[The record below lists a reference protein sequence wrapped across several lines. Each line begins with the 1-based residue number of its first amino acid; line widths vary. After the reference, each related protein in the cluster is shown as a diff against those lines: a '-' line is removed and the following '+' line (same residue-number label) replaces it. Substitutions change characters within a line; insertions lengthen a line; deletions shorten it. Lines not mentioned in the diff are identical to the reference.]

1 MIIISDF
8 TDNIPIYYN
17 DIWCYLSS
25 CFLYILTCWI
35 KMKILV

>member
-25 CFLYILTCWI
+25 CFYIYWHVESRW
-35 KMKILV
+35 KS